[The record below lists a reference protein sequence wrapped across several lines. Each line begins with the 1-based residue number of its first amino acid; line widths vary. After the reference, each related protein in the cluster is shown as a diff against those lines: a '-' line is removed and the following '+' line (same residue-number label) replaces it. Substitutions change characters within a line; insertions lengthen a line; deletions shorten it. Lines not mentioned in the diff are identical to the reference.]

1 MGVAGFSKSQVLG
14 QSRSLPT
21 HSYLSAD
28 YFRNLYFS
36 NGTFLALTTK
46 PSSFPEQGVD
56 FIFSGIVK
64 EGDPYRKH
72 FAAEEDRFAI
82 MTPKEA
88 MDSGLLQPAAIRK
101 EGISVS
107 QMMRM
112 VYNESSCGPDVFQR
126 CERGQMGFIFGSLLP
141 L

>member
-1 MGVAGFSKSQVLG
+1 M
-14 QSRSLPT
+14 
-21 HSYLSAD
+21 
-28 YFRNLYFS
+28 
-36 NGTFLALTTK
+36 
-46 PSSFPEQGVD
+46 
-56 FIFSGIVK
+56 K

-72 FAAEEDRFAI
+72 FAADEDRFAI

-112 VYNESSCGPDVFQR
+112 VYNESSCGADVLQR